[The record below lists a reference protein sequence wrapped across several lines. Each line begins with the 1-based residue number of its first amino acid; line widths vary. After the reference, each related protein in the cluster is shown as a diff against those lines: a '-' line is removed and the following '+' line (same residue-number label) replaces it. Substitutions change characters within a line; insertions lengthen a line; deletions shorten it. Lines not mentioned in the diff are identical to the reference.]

1 MQHISCSRRAF
12 VAGGTALAAAGA
24 LAGCSGT
31 ANESEGAGSAVAAGS
46 ATDGAA
52 SSSVTLQIFAA
63 NSLEKA
69 MPEVEALY
77 TEATGVTFADTQYKG
92 SGDLVEQMRG
102 GAPVDILITA
112 SSSTMDD
119 AEDASL
125 VDASTRQDMFTNELV
140 IVRGEGA
147 DVAVASLED
156 VPSVEGNIAIGEP
169 GAVPAG
175 KYANQALASVGL
187 YSEPEGE
194 GGTYDP
200 SIADRIS
207 VADKVGTA
215 AQWVSTGDC
224 TIGFVY
230 TSDVYR
236 YDGIEVAY
244 TCPAESHKPIV
255 YPGAVAASSE
265 HADESAAFLD
275 FCMTNE
281 DALAIWAEYGF
292 ELA

>member
-1 MQHISCSRRAF
+1 MSRVSCSRREF
-12 VAGGTALAAAGA
+12 VALGGVAAAA
-24 LAGCSGT
+24 VLAGCSSQT
-31 ANESEGAGSAVAAGS
+31 ETDAPAAGS
-46 ATDGAA
+46 T
-52 SSSVTLQIFAA
+52 SVEGDTTADDVVNLQIFAA

-69 MPEVEALY
+69 MPDVEALY
-77 TEATGVTFADTQYKG
+77 TEQTGVTFADTQYKG

-102 GAPVDILITA
+102 GAQVDILITA
-112 SSSTMDD
+112 SAGTMDD
-119 AEDASL
+119 ASEAGLID
-125 VDASTRQDMFTNELV
+125 DDTRQDMFTNELV
-140 IVRGEGA
+140 IVRATGS
-147 DVAVASLED
+147 DVTVDSLEA

-187 YSEPEGE
+187 YSNGEGE
-194 GGTYDP
+194 DGEYDP
-200 SIADRIS
+200 SIAGRIS

-255 YPGAVAASSE
+255 YPGAVSASSKQ
-265 HADESAAFLD
+265 AKAAAEFLD

-281 DALAIWAEYGF
+281 DALAVWAEYGF

>member
-1 MQHISCSRRAF
+1 MSRVSCSRREF
-12 VAGGTALAAAGA
+12 VALGGVAAAAA
-24 LAGCSGT
+24 LAGCSSQT
-31 ANESEGAGSAVAAGS
+31 DSDTS
-46 ATDGAA
+46 ATGSTSAKGDTIADD
-52 SSSVTLQIFAA
+52 VVNLQIFAA

-69 MPEVEALY
+69 MPDVEALY
-77 TEATGVTFADTQYKG
+77 TEQTGVTFADTQYKG

-112 SSSTMDD
+112 SAGTMDD
-119 AEDASL
+119 AAEDGL
-125 VDASTRQDMFTNELV
+125 IDDDTRKDMFTNELV
-140 IVRGEGA
+140 IVRAMGS
-147 DVAVASLED
+147 DVKVDSLED
-156 VPSVEGNIAIGEP
+156 VASVEGNIAIGEP

-175 KYANQALASVGL
+175 KYANQALASAGL
-187 YSEPEGE
+187 YSNAEGE
-194 GGTYDP
+194 DGEYAS
-200 SIADRIS
+200 SIAGRIS

-255 YPGAVAASSE
+255 YPGAVSASSKQ
-265 HADESAAFLD
+265 AKAAAEFLD

-281 DALAIWAEYGF
+281 DALAVWAEYGF